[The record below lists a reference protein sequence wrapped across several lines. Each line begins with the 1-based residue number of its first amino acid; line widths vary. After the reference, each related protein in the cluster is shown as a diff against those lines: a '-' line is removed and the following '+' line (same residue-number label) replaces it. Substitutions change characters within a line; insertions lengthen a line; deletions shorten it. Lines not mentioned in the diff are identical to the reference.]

1 MSSFASILKASC
13 GALVLLALAGA
24 GARADDAPPSAASLG
39 YANKIFVDIG
49 MKPTLDQVVPGLLG
63 ELEHNT
69 LATRP
74 ELKDPLHQ
82 TLLAIEPDFVKTE
95 DALLADSAKVLASRM
110 SEEELKETV
119 AFFEGPIGKKFLE
132 VQPAVLGEVGQMA
145 RAWRDKLSTDI
156 LTRAR
161 EEMKKKGYSF

>member
-1 MSSFASILKASC
+1 MSSSILKASF
-13 GALVLLALAGA
+13 GALALLALASA
-24 GARADDAPPSAASLG
+24 GARADDPPPPSAAAID

-63 ELEHNT
+63 QLEHNIT
-69 LATRP
+69 ATRP

-82 TLLAIEPDFVKTE
+82 ALLTIEPEFVKTE
-95 DALLADSAKVLASRM
+95 EPVLANSAKALASRM
-110 SEEELKETV
+110 SEQELKDTA
-119 AFFEGPIGKKFLE
+119 AFFEGPSGKKFLE
-132 VQPAVLGEVGQMA
+132 VQPAVLGDVGQIA
-145 RAWRDKLSTDI
+145 RAWREKLSTDI